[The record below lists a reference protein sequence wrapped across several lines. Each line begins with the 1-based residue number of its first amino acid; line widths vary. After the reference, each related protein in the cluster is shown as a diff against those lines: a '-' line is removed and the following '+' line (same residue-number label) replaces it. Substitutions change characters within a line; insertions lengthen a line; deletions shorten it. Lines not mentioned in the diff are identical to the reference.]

1 MSGVAAS
8 ARTAERE
15 AFLLSGEACVDSA
28 PALLPDRLFPRSRER
43 LRIGAYASLLLID
56 LALIAGAFLAAGAIR
71 LGSPLEQ
78 QSIRTLVVMLPTFV
92 AIALHNGAY
101 SIKSLQRPGWGAV
114 KLVEALAY
122 ATAVAIALLFYMKAS
137 IQFSREI
144 FAIGTTLA
152 VLVAIPGRVA
162 AAWFVQ
168 RRLGRCFVN
177 RLVIVDG
184 VESLVVSDAVVIS
197 ARELGI
203 GPDESDPIQLDR
215 LGRALEGCD
224 AVVVACAASRRAKWS
239 HALRA
244 AAVDVEIVAPELDQ
258 FHPIGLGEFNG
269 RRTLLVSTRPLNVR
283 DRALKRALDLVVA
296 SVGLVLL
303 SPVMAAVAAAIVIDN
318 PGPVLFRQRRVGR
331 NNCLFDLLKFRSFAV
346 GCSDAHG
353 VRSASPGD
361 ERMTRV
367 GRFIRRTSLDE
378 LPQLVNVLAGHMSI
392 VGPRP
397 HALGSTAENAPFWK
411 IDARYFHR
419 HVVKPGM
426 TGLAQIRGYRGAT
439 RRQGDLTNRLQSDLE
454 YLREW
459 TIWRDLRIIIATF
472 GVMLHPNAF

>member
-1 MSGVAAS
+1 MDGVVAS
-8 ARTAERE
+8 SRTVEAE
-15 AFLLSGEACVDSA
+15 AFLLSSESCADSA

-43 LRIGAYASLLLID
+43 LRIGVYALLLATD
-56 LALIAGAFLAAGAIR
+56 LALIAGAFLAAGTIR

-78 QSIRTLVVMLPTFV
+78 QSIRTLVVMLPTFF

-101 SIKSLQRPGWGAV
+101 SIKSLQRPAWGAV

-144 FAIGTTLA
+144 FAIGSALA
-152 VLVAIPGRVA
+152 VLVAVPGRFA
-162 AAWFVQ
+162 AASFVQ
-168 RRLGRCFVN
+168 RKFGRTFVN
-177 RLVIVDG
+177 RLVILDG
-184 VESLVVSDAVVIS
+184 VESLAVPDALVVS
-197 ARELGI
+197 ARELRI
-203 GPDESDPIQLDR
+203 GPDESDPILLDR

-224 AVVVACAASRRAKWS
+224 AVVVACAPSRRAKWS

-283 DRALKRALDLVVA
+283 DRALKRVLDLVVA
-296 SVGLVLL
+296 GVGLVIL
-303 SPVMAAVAAAIVIDN
+303 SPVMVAVGAAILIESG
-318 PGPVLFRQRRVGR
+318 GPVLFRQRRVGR
-331 NNCLFDLLKFRSFAV
+331 NNCLFDLLKFRSFSADCNDV
-346 GCSDAHG
+346 HG

-397 HALGSTAENAPFWK
+397 HALGSTAEDAPFWK

-459 TIWRDLRIIIATF
+459 TIWRDLRIIIVTF